1 LYLRYV
7 LYITN
12 HIAVTC
18 PIIDNGGDPE
28 LGSGNCQFSNSAA
41 LKNAV
46 DAYTSSPAGTTY
58 TDNGTTKDLTALGA
72 IGTWCTS
79 GITSMSNLF
88 NGKSSFNENINAWD
102 TSSVTKMGLMFK
114 GATVFN
120 QPLDSWDTS
129 SVTTMAAMFFNA
141 AEFNQ
146 DISGWNVS
154 SVIATNSMFRNAAV
168 FDQPI
173 QSWDVSSV
181 TNMQCMFCD
190 GASAFNQDISGWTVS
205 SVTDMRKMFRAATAF
220 TQNLCLWK
228 DAPAVT
234 SGTAPGTSDMFLN
247 CPGGEPNDGNNGFA
261 ASCVVSVVT
270 SLFDSFFISFFGY
283 SLIAIRLLFI
293 VKTHDLF

>member
-1 LYLRYV
+1 MFVSKICPLF
-7 LYITN
+7 TN

-18 PIIDNGGDPE
+18 PIIDNGNSDPK

-41 LKNAV
+41 LKSAV
-46 DAYTSSPAGTTY
+46 DAYTSAGTTY
-58 TDNGTTKDLTALGA
+58 TDNGTTKDLTTLGD

-79 GITSMSNLF
+79 GITHMAELF
-88 NGKSSFNENINAWD
+88 DGKSSFNESINAWD

-120 QPLDSWDTS
+120 QPLNSWDTS
-129 SVTTMAAMFFNA
+129 SVTTMAAMFRNA
-141 AEFNQ
+141 AAFNQ

-205 SVTDMRKMFRAATAF
+205 SVTDMRKMFRATGYATAF

-234 SGTAPGTSDMFLN
+234 SFATGTSEALDAAFHMFLD
-247 CPGGEPNDGNNGFA
+247 CPGGQPK
-261 ASCVVSVVT
+261 ASDNSFDASQCVSV
-270 SLFDSFFISFFGY
+270 G
-283 SLIAIRLLFI
+283 
-293 VKTHDLF
+293 